1 MFFKRSKPD
10 PESAVALGHYQAIVA
25 RARKPDWYVAGQ
37 VPDTVDG
44 RFDMVALMLSL
55 YTFRLEAIDTPAARR
70 MIARVD
76 EHFVEDMDASL
87 RQIGIGDMVIGK
99 HVGKTMS
106 ALGGRLGA
114 YREAGLEDDDAMKTA
129 LQRNLYRGVETPPLD
144 WALARVREEQSRL
157 AALADAELLA

>member
-1 MFFKRSKPD
+1 MVFRRKQPD
-10 PESAVALGHYQAIVA
+10 PESVAALGHYQRIVA
-25 RARKPDWYVAGQ
+25 RARNADWYRAGQ

-44 RFDMVALMLSL
+44 RFDMVALMLAL
-55 YTFRLEAIDTPAARR
+55 YTFRLEAIDTDLSRR

-87 RQIGIGDMVIGK
+87 RQIGIGDMMIGK

-114 YREAGLEDDDAMKTA
+114 YRDAGDDDAAMKAA
-129 LQRNLYRGVETPPLD
+129 LDRNLYRAVDDAPLD
-144 WALARVREEQSRL
+144 WALARVRAEQARL
-157 AALADAELLA
+157 AALPDRELLA